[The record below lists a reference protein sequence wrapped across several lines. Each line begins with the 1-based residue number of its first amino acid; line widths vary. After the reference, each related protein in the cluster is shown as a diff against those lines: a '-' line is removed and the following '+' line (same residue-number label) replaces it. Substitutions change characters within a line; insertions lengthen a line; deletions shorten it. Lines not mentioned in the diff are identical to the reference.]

1 MSSILVLG
9 AGELGS
15 QVLSSLARYEKRSPT
30 KISVLLRPSSISS
43 PDPQKAH
50 QIRDLQNLSISVV
63 PGDIEHDT
71 LERLTEVFT
80 PFDTIISC
88 TGFAAGKGT
97 QLKITRAVLASG
109 AKRYVPWQFGVDYDV
124 IGRGSGHGLFD
135 EQLDVR
141 ELLRSQS
148 QAQTKW
154 AIISTG
160 MFTSFL
166 FESSFGVVDLSR
178 SSVCALGSWEN
189 RVTVTTA
196 GDIGLATAEAVLGD
210 GSDSAFSDRPVY
222 IGGDTI
228 SYAQLAELIES
239 VTGRTVSRRCLTVQ
253 EVEAEL
259 ARDTENALAKYQ
271 LVFGQGRGVAWDL
284 AETWNWKTGMRF
296 LTAEEWAR
304 RNLAA

>member
-15 QVLSSLARYEKRSPT
+15 QVLSSLARHNKRSPA
-30 KISVLLRPSSISS
+30 KISVLLRPSSIAS

-50 QIRDLQNLSISVV
+50 QIRGLQNLNISLV
-63 PGDIEHDT
+63 PGDVVHDT
-71 LERLTEVFT
+71 LELLAALFT

-109 AKRYVPWQFGVDYDV
+109 TKRYIPWQFGVDYDV
-124 IGRGSGHGLFD
+124 IGRGSGYGLFD

-141 ELLRSQS
+141 ELLRSQM
-148 QAQTKW
+148 QTKW

-178 SSVCALGSWEN
+178 NSVCALGSWEN

-196 GDIGLATAEAVLGD
+196 QDIGLATAEAVLGD
-210 GSDSAFSDRPVY
+210 DSDRVFSDRLVY

-228 SYAQLAELIES
+228 SYAQLAELVES
-239 VTGRTVSRRCLTVQ
+239 VTGKTVGRRCLTVQ
-253 EVEAEL
+253 GVEAEL
-259 ARDTENALAKYQ
+259 AKDPENALAKYQ

-284 AETWNWKTGMRF
+284 AETWNSKMGMRF